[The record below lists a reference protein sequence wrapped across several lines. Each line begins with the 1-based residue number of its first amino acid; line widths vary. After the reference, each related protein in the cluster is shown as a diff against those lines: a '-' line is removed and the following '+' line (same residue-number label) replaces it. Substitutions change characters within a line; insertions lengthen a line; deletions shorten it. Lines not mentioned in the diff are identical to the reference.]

1 MPSCPQ
7 MTVIGVTLIS
17 GVFGFLSIIFVLTSQ
32 NFLINEHYSAKT
44 LHMHKVT
51 QNSPTAS
58 NWDSLGY
65 ITPYVEQQSFDRA
78 WVPDTYSVYKG
89 NAAYERKVSGQAVAQ
104 YSTLEDPYKY
114 DIYINSERSFSIL
127 SSISP
132 TIYLATLILI
142 CNMSV
147 ANFFGTYYNKVF
159 IKKAYSSNSWRNR
172 ANRPLQ
178 GAKKIFNALCLIIY
192 GSLLFAIFGA
202 GALLKKAE
210 WGTGDWKVQAEYMV
224 SPQIA
229 SIVYNIIVLALYFI
243 YVKNSTLEDTG
254 YWTATNLEKQFT
266 SQASSDFE
274 LGSKSLMFAM
284 QPQSSMYLQSQQSQ
298 KNPHY
303 IMPNQHLL
311 MSLGAVA
318 TNTIKKAPK
327 NKGPLSDEF
336 SVIVSI
342 IVFLGGV
349 ANLAMSKAFLM
360 ETEAQLVIISL
371 VMFAVL
377 EIGRNHVISYCY
389 YLSESDSPEESETIF
404 FIAFVDLV
412 VFLVQL
418 FIVVIWQTSMTN
430 LLPLATL
437 PVAVLRGTV
446 LFVTCVFLL
455 LRFIYLVENLS
466 SYAMNISNSTQS
478 PGREPKGCSSCLNS
492 CLNSCN
498 GTTSESTDNQ
508 LYWFA
513 KLETIA
519 YLLTVLVLTLI
530 VFSSALPVN
539 GDNWLG
545 NNPEKNVL
553 FLEQML
559 YQNTDAVK
567 ANSACTNGIQN
578 NTLASDISSKICT
591 YHSTKFYNTITPIS
605 MKIFS
610 WTRFFV
616 LQKQVYGQENNLA
629 SAHVL
634 LCSNGFEQH
643 WGQCKKHFM
652 EEKKQFTPK
661 WKEQVISAA
670 GVTTT

>member
-1 MPSCPQ
+1 
-7 MTVIGVTLIS
+7 MTLIGLAAIS

-51 QNSPTAS
+51 PNSETAS
-58 NWDSLGY
+58 SWDSLGY
-65 ITPYVEQQSFDRA
+65 ITPYVEQQSSVRT

-89 NAAYERKVSGQAVAQ
+89 NPEYQRKVSGQTVTN
-104 YSTLEDPYKY
+104 YDILEDPYKY

-147 ANFFGTYYNKVF
+147 ANFFCSYYYE
-159 IKKAYSSNSWRNR
+159 IITKKNLTSNLHRNQD
-172 ANRPLQ
+172 NRQLQ
-178 GAKKIFNALCLIIY
+178 LAKKIFNALCLIIY

-224 SPQIA
+224 SPQIP

-243 YVKNSTLEDTG
+243 YVKNSSSENQD
-254 YWTATNLEKQFT
+254 YWTLTKPDQQFT
-266 SQASSDFE
+266 SNSKA
-274 LGSKSLMFAM
+274 LGDYESGPKPLMFAM
-284 QPQSSMYLQSQQSQ
+284 QPMSSMYIQNQQTQ
-298 KNPHY
+298 HTPHTPHY

-311 MSLGAVA
+311 MTLGAVA
-318 TNTIKKAPK
+318 TNTVKKK
-327 NKGPLSDEF
+327 INNKGPVSDEF

-389 YLSESDSPEESETIF
+389 YLSSKETPDDAQNIF

-437 PVAVLRGTV
+437 PVVFLRGTV

-466 SYAMNISNSTQS
+466 SYAMDILKGTPSDSS
-478 PGREPKGCSSCLNS
+478 EPRPEGGSCDSCFSCCNS
-492 CLNSCN
+492 CFSCSLRL
-498 GTTSESTDNQ
+498 GTTNK
-508 LYWFA
+508 YWFA
-513 KLETIA
+513 LLETLA
-519 YLLTVLVLTLI
+519 YIIIVVCFVLAVFSLTL
-530 VFSSALPVN
+530 PV
-539 GDNWLG
+539 GADNWLAY
-545 NNPEKNVL
+545 NPERNVL

-559 YQNTDAVK
+559 YQNTAEVE
-567 ANSACTNGIQN
+567 ANSACTNGIRN
-578 NTLASDISSKICT
+578 NTLVSDISKICT
-591 YHSTKFYNTITPIS
+591 YTPNFYNTITPIS

-616 LQKQVYGQENNLA
+616 LQKQVYGQDSALA
-629 SAHVL
+629 PAHVL

-652 EEKKQFTPK
+652 EPKNFEDK
-661 WKEQVISAA
+661 WKNKVLSAA
-670 GVTTT
+670 ELPL

>member
-1 MPSCPQ
+1 MSSCSQCLQ
-7 MTVIGVTLIS
+7 MTVIGLAGIS

-51 QNSPTAS
+51 PNSKTAS
-58 NWDSLGY
+58 SWDSLGY
-65 ITPYVEQQSFDRA
+65 ITPYVEQQSFERT

-89 NAAYERKVSGQAVAQ
+89 NPDYERKVSRDGVLQVAP

-114 DIYINSERSFSIL
+114 DIYINSEKSFSIL

-142 CNMSV
+142 CNISV
-147 ANFFGTYYNKVF
+147 VNFFVSYLYETKIKTNRVEGQWHF
-159 IKKAYSSNSWRNR
+159 FSQQLKKA
-172 ANRPLQ
+172 
-178 GAKKIFNALCLIIY
+178 KTIFNSLCLIIY

-210 WGTGDWKVQAEYMV
+210 WGTGDWKVQVEYMV
-224 SPQIA
+224 SPQIP

-243 YVKNSTLEDTG
+243 YVKNSTSENQD
-254 YWTATNLEKQFT
+254 YWTATKLERQLKT
-266 SQASSDFE
+266 TNSKA
-274 LGSKSLMFAM
+274 LGDYESGPKPLMFAM
-284 QPQSSMYLQSQQSQ
+284 QPMSSMYIQNQQTQ
-298 KNPHY
+298 NTPHY

-311 MSLGAVA
+311 MTLGAVA
-318 TNTIKKAPK
+318 TNTVKKTT
-327 NKGPLSDEF
+327 NDKGPLSDEF

-371 VMFAVL
+371 VMFAIL

-389 YLSESDSPEESETIF
+389 YLSSTETPEDDQAVF
-404 FIAFVDLV
+404 LIAFVDLV

-437 PVAVLRGTV
+437 PVVFLQGTV

-466 SYAMNISNSTQS
+466 SYAMHISKGTPSADS
-478 PGREPKGCSSCLNS
+478 ESKSKGCCGKLV
-492 CLNSCN
+492 C
-498 GTTSESTDNQ
+498 GTTNE
-508 LYWFA
+508 YWFA
-513 KLETIA
+513 FLETMA
-519 YLLTVLVLTLI
+519 YLVIVVCFVLA
-530 VFSSALPVN
+530 VFSLTLPVN
-539 GDNWLG
+539 GGDNWLAY
-545 NNPEKNVL
+545 NPERNVL

-559 YQNTDAVK
+559 YQNTAGVE
-567 ANSACTNGIQN
+567 ANSACTNGIRN
-578 NTLASDISSKICT
+578 NTLVSDISKICT
-591 YHSTKFYNTITPIS
+591 YHTPDFYNTITPIS

-616 LQKQVYGQENNLA
+616 LQKQVYGQDKNLA
-629 SAHVL
+629 NAHVL
-634 LCSNGFEQH
+634 LCSSGFEQH

-652 EEKKQFTPK
+652 EPKNFEEK
-661 WKEQVISAA
+661 WKKHVLSAA
-670 GVTTT
+670 NLTL